1 MAKRGPNALVRGLA
15 DVRQGT
21 HLCQFYK
28 TKKELTDVL
37 IPFFKTGIDNNEL
50 CLWITSDPLSDT
62 EARRAI
68 GQVLPACDD
77 LMARGQMR
85 VLDHS
90 DWYMRNGVVDLQKS
104 SEAFSHEVKRAV
116 NVGFRGV
123 RMATNLSWLDKKDWS
138 TFSDYEDHADSFVSV
153 RPMRVICS
161 YPLARCGAMEVIDV
175 VRSHHSVIVKQ
186 GRRWQLVKS
195 SGHRMIRRLLKETD
209 RRYEDL
215 FANTMD
221 GMVVFDLETMKVI
234 LANQAAAA
242 IAGFDSPEEM
252 ARDDVL
258 NRVSDVDR
266 DRFSVLLA
274 IALRKEQ
281 SPLVEDVRLMTK
293 DGRDV
298 WLNIICKKIDYQGKP
313 AGLVAFRDV
322 TDRKRAEEGLLDS
335 QEKNR
340 LLIENANEG
349 IVVIQD
355 EVVKFANPKT
365 QELFGCTAQELVLKP
380 VKDVVHPEDR
390 GTVMEQHF
398 KRLNGDEV
406 PDVHEF
412 RIVDKAGST
421 KWVELNG
428 VLQSWGGRPADLC
441 FVRDITQRK
450 MAERALYQSEERF
463 RNLVENTSDWVWEVD
478 TAGIYTY
485 VGPRV
490 RNILGYEPDEV
501 LGKTPFHFM
510 TAQESARIAGIFESC
525 VAAKKPFA
533 FVENVC
539 LRKDGRTVSVERS
552 AVPFFDAAGS
562 VCGFRGIDRDI
573 SERKRSEDKLQ
584 SSYRR
589 LEDTL
594 DGVIQAMALTVETRD
609 RRTGGHQ
616 RRVTE
621 LAHAIA
627 TEIGLSKERSRG
639 VRIAGLLHDVG
650 KITIP
655 TEILSK
661 PGRLSDMEFAIIK
674 THSKAGYDILK
685 SIDFPWPVADIV
697 VQHHERMDGSGY
709 PSGLKGEQTALE
721 ARILAVADV
730 VEAMVS
736 HRPHRPAL
744 GTDQAMQEITD
755 NRGRLY
761 DANVVDACLT
771 LFNRGSFRF
780 ADQGV

>member
-1 MAKRGPNALVRGLA
+1 
-15 DVRQGT
+15 
-21 HLCQFYK
+21 
-28 TKKELTDVL
+28 
-37 IPFFKTGIDNNEL
+37 
-50 CLWITSDPLSDT
+50 
-62 EARRAI
+62 
-68 GQVLPACDD
+68 
-77 LMARGQMR
+77 
-85 VLDHS
+85 
-90 DWYMRNGVVDLQKS
+90 
-104 SEAFSHEVKRAV
+104 
-116 NVGFRGV
+116 
-123 RMATNLSWLDKKDWS
+123 
-138 TFSDYEDHADSFVSV
+138 
-153 RPMRVICS
+153 
-161 YPLARCGAMEVIDV
+161 
-175 VRSHHSVIVKQ
+175 
-186 GRRWQLVKS
+186 
-195 SGHRMIRRLLKETD
+195 
-209 RRYEDL
+209 
-215 FANTMD
+215 
-221 GMVVFDLETMKVI
+221 
-234 LANQAAAA
+234 
-242 IAGFDSPEEM
+242 
-252 ARDDVL
+252 
-258 NRVSDVDR
+258 
-266 DRFSVLLA
+266 
-274 IALRKEQ
+274 
-281 SPLVEDVRLMTK
+281 
-293 DGRDV
+293 
-298 WLNIICKKIDYQGKP
+298 
-313 AGLVAFRDV
+313 
-322 TDRKRAEEGLLDS
+322 
-335 QEKNR
+335 
-340 LLIENANEG
+340 
-349 IVVIQD
+349 
-355 EVVKFANPKT
+355 
-365 QELFGCTAQELVLKP
+365 
-380 VKDVVHPEDR
+380 
-390 GTVMEQHF
+390 
-398 KRLNGDEV
+398 
-406 PDVHEF
+406 
-412 RIVDKAGST
+412 
-421 KWVELNG
+421 
-428 VLQSWGGRPADLC
+428 
-441 FVRDITQRK
+441 
-450 MAERALYQSEERF
+450 
-463 RNLVENTSDWVWEVD
+463 
-478 TAGIYTY
+478 
-485 VGPRV
+485 
-490 RNILGYEPDEV
+490 
-501 LGKTPFHFM
+501 
-510 TAQESARIAGIFESC
+510 
-525 VAAKKPFA
+525 
-533 FVENVC
+533 VENVC

-761 DANVVDACLT
+761 DANVVDACLA